1 MEHAYTGWRAY
12 QRSKLMNIMFTY
24 ALARRLG
31 SDGVTANALHPGFV
45 ASNFGMNNG
54 LLFRLG
60 LRLAMTVSGINVE
73 QGAATSVHL
82 ASSPDVAGV
91 TGRYFVK
98 CAPEIGRAHV

>member
-1 MEHAYTGWRAY
+1 
-12 QRSKLMNIMFTY
+12 MNIRFTE

-60 LRLAMTVSGINVE
+60 LRLAMTVSGISVE

-98 CAPEIGRAHV
+98 CAPVASSAASRDEADGRAHV